1 MKLINNYIV
10 EKLHLSKDTKYKN
23 PQIIVDMIRE
33 IIYNY
38 LKDRFPAWFEK
49 DEKKLRFEHERYG
62 NSLEINLNFPA
73 NSNFDFYKIR
83 ISKELYAKFELNKEF
98 KVKTYSNKHD
108 NIKFTF
114 EL

>member
-1 MKLINNYIV
+1 MNNIRNYIF
-10 EKLHLSKDTKYKN
+10 EKLHIGKDTKYKN
-23 PQIIVDMIRE
+23 SQTIVDMIKE
-33 IIYNY
+33 ITYDY

-49 DEKKLRFEHERYG
+49 EEKKLRFESERYG
-62 NSLEINLNFPA
+62 NSLEINLNFPV

-98 KVKTYSNKHD
+98 KIKTYSNKHD
-108 NIKFTF
+108 NIKFKF